1 MGTFI
6 SANAARNKIDEL
18 CMIVGETIIGKDSFR
33 NKSVDEFYRSIQ
45 SWVNKKKAEIDVYKK

>member
-1 MGTFI
+1 
-6 SANAARNKIDEL
+6 
-18 CMIVGETIIGKDSFR
+18 MIVGETIIGKDSLR